1 MRRAL
6 LVVTM
11 LGACR
16 SKAEHQARPIE
27 VVKDGG
33 AADAAPDAGTW
44 TQLAELPVVHAVRT
58 VMLPSRPDRPR
69 FDVVGPA
76 ILGDIAVVGSSQ
88 LGFAAVDWRRGAL
101 VWTKAT
107 GSRLAPPVV
116 DGDDFVLIS
125 ECLSAP
131 DVPDR
136 DQLLGCL
143 RSVTVTGQDQAF
155 IAIHGEAAAVEAF
168 SHAAGTQDV
177 WLEGNSVR
185 WRRGDQAVSIDVMSG
200 IARPAA
206 TAPPPLAITYKDRH
220 WDIDQIEG
228 TLVAR
233 AQGKIAWRTERPYG
247 PLLGSVWLRQQ
258 PPMVRTVSIGG
269 RAGEQE
275 LRLNDLDVSGSMNG
289 AVSLDTVP
297 GIGLLA
303 HATSPVGDV
312 ALVVRLDKTLKH
324 DFIAGY
330 AANALLQWVYPLP
343 ETTRVDPIG
352 IAIGLDAKRAPE
364 AVVAFYDGDTVT
376 ILPELSAPP
385 TTPGAV
391 RGPSENAT
399 P

>member
-1 MRRAL
+1 M
-6 LVVTM
+6 
-11 LGACR
+11 
-16 SKAEHQARPIE
+16 
-27 VVKDGG
+27 
-33 AADAAPDAGTW
+33 
-44 TQLAELPVVHAVRT
+44 
-58 VMLPSRPDRPR
+58 
-69 FDVVGPA
+69 
-76 ILGDIAVVGSSQ
+76 
-88 LGFAAVDWRRGAL
+88 
-101 VWTKAT
+101 
-107 GSRLAPPVV
+107 
-116 DGDDFVLIS
+116 
-125 ECLSAP
+125 
-131 DVPDR
+131 
-136 DQLLGCL
+136 
-143 RSVTVTGQDQAF
+143 
-155 IAIHGEAAAVEAF
+155 
-168 SHAAGTQDV
+168 
-177 WLEGNSVR
+177 R

-330 AANALLQWVYPLP
+330 AA
-343 ETTRVDPIG
+343 T
-352 IAIGLDAKRAPE
+352 
-364 AVVAFYDGDTVT
+364 
-376 ILPELSAPP
+376 
-385 TTPGAV
+385 
-391 RGPSENAT
+391 
-399 P
+399 

>member
-6 LVVTM
+6 LVVTL

-16 SKAEHQARPIE
+16 SKAEHQARPVEGLINR
-27 VVKDGG
+27 GP
-33 AADAAPDAGTW
+33 ADATQDARTW
-44 TQLAELPVVHAVRT
+44 AQLADLPVVHAVRT

-69 FDVVGPA
+69 FDVVGPVV
-76 ILGDIAVVGSSQ
+76 LGEIAVVGSSQ

-101 VWTKAT
+101 LWTKAA

-116 DGDDFVLIS
+116 HGGDFVLIG
-125 ECLSAP
+125 ECLGAP
-131 DVPDR
+131 ELPDR

-143 RSVTVTGQDQAF
+143 RSVTVAGQDQAY
-155 IAIHGEAAAVEAF
+155 IAIHGEAAAVEEF
-168 SHAAGTQDV
+168 SHAAGPQDV
-177 WLEGNSVR
+177 WLDGDRVR

-200 IARPAA
+200 LATPTS
-206 TAPPPLAITYKDRH
+206 TAPPPLSITYKDRH
-220 WDIDQIEG
+220 WDIDQIDG
-228 TLVAR
+228 KLVAH
-233 AQGKIAWRTERPYG
+233 AKGKVAWQTEQPYG
-247 PLLGSVWLRQQ
+247 PLLGSVWLPQQ
-258 PPMVRTVSIGG
+258 PPMVRTVSISARSG
-269 RAGEQE
+269 APE
-275 LRLNDLDVSGSMNG
+275 LRLDDLDVAGSMNG

-303 HATSPVGDV
+303 HAISPVGDV
-312 ALVVRLDKTLKH
+312 ALAVRLDRTLKH

-330 AANALLQWVYPLP
+330 AANALLRWVYPLP

-352 IAIGLDAKRAPE
+352 IAIGLDARRAPE
-364 AVVAFYDGDTVT
+364 AVVAFYDGDTVV